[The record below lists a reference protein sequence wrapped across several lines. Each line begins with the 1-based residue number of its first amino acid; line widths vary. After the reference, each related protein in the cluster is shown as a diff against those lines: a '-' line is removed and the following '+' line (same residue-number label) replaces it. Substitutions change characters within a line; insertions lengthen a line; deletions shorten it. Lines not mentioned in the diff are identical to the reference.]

1 MPDWSK
7 DFPHNKGQFLKGS
20 RVVPDTVATKKE
32 KVTPSPGEYNNLEA
46 WR

>member
-20 RVVPDTVATKKE
+20 RVVPDAVATKKE
-32 KVTPSPGEYNNLEA
+32 KVTPSPGEYNNLDA